1 MDLPEPVKTKMK
13 RIIIIA
19 IATLAT
25 AGAAMAGMT
34 GTANAS
40 TYVTCDDEHYRI
52 APSSCWFP
60 RVANASGYQMMPS
73 KGIKWSSWGGRT
85 ARGRGTVMANSG
97 YRAPATITLSRRI
110 RDDEGDYIYTRITA
124 SIGRGCWYVAPGER
138 DCDPPG
144 HTTHHNGRVAF

>member
-1 MDLPEPVKTKMK
+1 MDIPEPVT
-13 RIIIIA
+13 
-19 IATLAT
+19 T
-25 AGAAMAGMT
+25 
-34 GTANAS
+34 S
-40 TYVTCDDEHYRI
+40 DEAHHHRDRDPGHGRGRDGRHDRHRERQHLRHVRRR
-52 APSSCWFP
+52 ALPDRALDCWFP

-144 HTTHHNGRVAF
+144 HTTHYNGRVAF